1 MRRLARDGAAPAAL
15 SVALATLLVGC
26 APPAAVGPVAVYDA
40 RGRHYE
46 ANILAGTIRISEGC
60 MTVGW
65 QGDDVVLM
73 FPADEVTWDA
83 GAEEFTYGGRA
94 YGDGDSISLDAIVHF
109 GRTSGSV
116 PEACPPSVRVYVLEE
131 GLE

>member
-1 MRRLARDGAAPAAL
+1 MRRLARGAGVPAAL
-15 SVALATLLVGC
+15 SVALAVLLGGC
-26 APPAAVGPVAVYDA
+26 APPAAVGPVAVYEA

-46 ANILAGTIRISEGC
+46 ANILEGTIRISEGC

-73 FPADEVTWDA
+73 FPADEVTWDPEA
-83 GAEEFTYGGRA
+83 AAFTYRGQA
-94 YGDGDSISLDAIVHF
+94 YGNGDSISLDAIVHF
-109 GRTSGSV
+109 GRTSGTI

>member
-1 MRRLARDGAAPAAL
+1 MRRLAVSAAAPAAL
-15 SVALATLLVGC
+15 SVALAVLLGGC
-26 APPAAVGPVAVYDA
+26 SPPAAVGPVAVYDA

-46 ANILAGTIRISEGC
+46 ANVLDGTIRISEGC
-60 MTVGW
+60 MTVRW

-83 GAEEFTYGGRA
+83 EAAAFTYGGTA
-94 YGDGDSISLDAIVHF
+94 YGDGDAISLEAIVHF
-109 GRTSGSV
+109 GRTSGTV

-131 GLE
+131 GLD